1 MKGYNKKRKL
11 NNKKSC
17 GIEKNIKLYAQ
28 LYYIPFRNKKG
39 KNLMY
44 GSKQWEKEIKS
55 SYSQRL
61 YTYIAHNA

>member
-28 LYYIPFRNKKG
+28 LYYIPFRNKKRKKPNVWKQTMG
-39 KNLMY
+39 KRNKKL
-44 GSKQWEKEIKS
+44 I
-55 SYSQRL
+55 
-61 YTYIAHNA
+61 